1 MDIIGGMIVAAIAVN
16 IANKMADPFWRIFDE
31 RTINARLVTL
41 LTNPKRA
48 MNVIKSTA
56 SRQFNRFTKPTSKET
71 GAMLAVVIIVVAGV
85 ITWDLTHQSIPA
97 GGVDAPVGVEA
108 ADGWLIT
115 LDDREESALLIVHD
129 LSDLDS
135 EIEVVQPILDSNS
148 TYDWR
153 KYACYG

>member
-1 MDIIGGMIVAAIAVN
+1 MEWLLLQCRK
-16 IANKMADPFWRIFDE
+16 IANNADPFWRIFDE

-48 MNVIKSTA
+48 MNVIKSSA
-56 SRQFNRFTKPTSKET
+56 SKQFNRFTKPTSKRDLRD
-71 GAMLAVVIIVVAGV
+71 ACSSDYRCCSV

-115 LDDREESALLIVHD
+115 SMIEKNPLLLLFTTCRI
-129 LSDLDS
+129 
-135 EIEVVQPILDSNS
+135 
-148 TYDWR
+148 
-153 KYACYG
+153 